1 MTNLILI
8 IGLFLTLSYAIYEQ
22 VIVPKRNG
30 QTKLAIELQPQAKI
44 DSWILIGLIGLTIAQ
59 GLQTGIQPFTLFLLG
74 MSVILVIYSSFLR
87 KPKLLLKERGFFLSA
102 FYIDYQRISQINLA
116 DKQKLVID
124 LSNGRRLFIPIK
136 HLQDVEKV
144 VNFFGGYK

>member
-1 MTNLILI
+1 MTNFILI
-8 IGLFLTLSYAIYEQ
+8 IGLFITLSYAIYEQ

-59 GLQTGIQPFTLFLLG
+59 GLQTGIQAFTLFLLG
-74 MSVILVIYSSFLR
+74 MSVILVVYSSFLR
-87 KPKLLLKERGFFLSA
+87 NPKLLLKDRGFFLSA

-124 LSNGRRLFIPIK
+124 LTNGRRLFIPIK
-136 HLQDVEKV
+136 HSQDVIKV

>member
-1 MTNLILI
+1 
-8 IGLFLTLSYAIYEQ
+8 
-22 VIVPKRNG
+22 
-30 QTKLAIELQPQAKI
+30 
-44 DSWILIGLIGLTIAQ
+44 
-59 GLQTGIQPFTLFLLG
+59 

-116 DKQKLVID
+116 DKQKLVIN